1 MAGFVSLGVSFVS
14 LVISCAALYW
24 SRMARIEAAGA
35 VERSRYALE
44 SSRKHVGLP
53 YDHKIVHDWE
63 LRTQFGFAPQIK
75 DDWTRR
81 KDSDGVADSDDAF
94 EVFSDGTY
102 RIVPNSGVF
111 SVLKPVFC
119 REHGTCDDPA
129 CPYAICAGVQRV
141 RTSLVLCPRSGIAYI
156 DTGGDGLEMIP
167 NALQALASSDR
178 STGPGEDSAV
188 ARS

>member
-1 MAGFVSLGVSFVS
+1 MFGFVSLGVSFAS

-102 RIVPNSGVF
+102 RIVPNSKDAADMLGISESTLSNKLTGKIRFNDAEIFSLSHWLGVP
-111 SVLKPVFC
+111 SDALLGLKP
-119 REHGTCDDPA
+119 
-129 CPYAICAGVQRV
+129 
-141 RTSLVLCPRSGIAYI
+141 
-156 DTGGDGLEMIP
+156 LE
-167 NALQALASSDR
+167 
-178 STGPGEDSAV
+178 V
-188 ARS
+188 A